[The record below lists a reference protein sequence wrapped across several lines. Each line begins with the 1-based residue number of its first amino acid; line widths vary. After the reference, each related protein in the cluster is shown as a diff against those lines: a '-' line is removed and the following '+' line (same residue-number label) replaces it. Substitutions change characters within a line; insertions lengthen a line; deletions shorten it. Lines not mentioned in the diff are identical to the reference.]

1 MGLNKFCLGQSLKT
15 LSQGRVPSS
24 MHIPEPP
31 VDTQWGPSSPRK
43 SSART
48 EQRICAGGGFST
60 KLEHLWC
67 KMCKKWGEKWKEQE
81 EVTKDGTKVCQKV
94 TKGGEGDGQRK
105 EKRKKSYYFIW
116 AANDASESFGLTWQP
131 HWVPLF
137 YLRTGIAN
145 LALNISGQTGI
156 PHIYTGFYV
165 CSSRV
170 PLKLSKEFTIIK

>member
-1 MGLNKFCLGQSLKT
+1 MSLNKFCLGQSLKT

-24 MHIPEPP
+24 VHVPEPP
-31 VDTQWGPSSPRK
+31 VDTQWGPSSPRM

-67 KMCKKWGEKWKEQE
+67 KMRKRWGEKWKEQE
-81 EVTKDGTKVCQKV
+81 KVTKDGRQRGVKRWQR
-94 TKGGEGDGQRK
+94 GERVMVRGKKK
-105 EKRKKSYYFIW
+105 EKKSYYFIW

-145 LALNISGQTGI
+145 LARKHFRANRNS
-156 PHIYTGFYV
+156 IYMDSF
-165 CSSRV
+165 
-170 PLKLSKEFTIIK
+170 LM